1 MAETKTKK
9 ELTAEREAAER
20 EAAEREAKHRAEI
33 KKRNEEKVPVFIRRP
48 EGEPEESIT
57 VTLNGRNY
65 QIAYDET
72 VMVPRKIA
80 RIVEEMQ
87 RNDAKARRKM
97 SEREGMK
104 PLS

>member
-1 MAETKTKK
+1 MAETKAKK
-9 ELTAEREAAER
+9 QSEAEHKAAV
-20 EAAEREAKHRAEI
+20 
-33 KKRNEEKVPVFIRRP
+33 KKRNEEKVPVFIRKP
-48 EGEPEESIT
+48 EGESEDSVT
-57 VTLNGRNY
+57 VTLNGKNY
-65 QIAYDET
+65 QIVYDEQ

-80 RIVEEMQ
+80 RIVEEME

>member
-1 MAETKTKK
+1 MAETKKK
-9 ELTAEREAAER
+9 KQSEAEHKAAV
-20 EAAEREAKHRAEI
+20 
-33 KKRNEEKVPVFIRRP
+33 KKRNEEKVPVFIRKP
-48 EGEPEESIT
+48 EGETENSIT
-57 VTLNGRNY
+57 VTLNGKNY
-65 QIAYDET
+65 QILYDET

-80 RIVEEMQ
+80 RIVEEME

>member
-9 ELTAEREAAER
+9 QSEAEHKAAV
-20 EAAEREAKHRAEI
+20 
-33 KKRNEEKVPVFIRRP
+33 KKYNEEKVPVFIRRP
-48 EGEPEESIT
+48 EGEPEDSIT

-80 RIVEEMQ
+80 HIVEEMQ

>member
-9 ELTAEREAAER
+9 QSEAE
-20 EAAEREAKHRAEI
+20 HRAAV

-48 EGEPEESIT
+48 EGEPEDSIT
-57 VTLNGRNY
+57 VTLNGKNY

-104 PLS
+104 PLN

>member
-9 ELTAEREAAER
+9 QSEAAHK
-20 EAAEREAKHRAEI
+20 AAV

-48 EGEPEESIT
+48 EGEPEDSIT

-104 PLS
+104 PLN